1 MLALLLIVVYIA
13 SFVTVFTTH
22 YALLSSI
29 VSFIEREGRSPTG
42 AELMIIPVRSLVY
55 VVPVVFILMTT
66 AVVFISHRIAG
77 PLQRLKVYM
86 RRVGQ
91 GDFNVKLRFRTYDEI
106 HDVADAF
113 NHMVEDLKKGYKK

>member
-29 VSFIEREGRSPTG
+29 VDFIDKEGRSPTG
-42 AELMIIPVRSLVY
+42 VELMMIPVRSLIY
-55 VVPVVFILMTT
+55 VVPIVFILMTI
-66 AVVFISHRIAG
+66 AVVFISYRIAG
-77 PLQRLKVYM
+77 PLQRLKAYM
-86 RRVGQ
+86 KLVGQ
-91 GDFNVKLRFRTYDEI
+91 GDFSMRLRFRTYDEI

-113 NHMVEDLKKGYKK
+113 NQMVDNLKKRYKK